1 MKNKPKA
8 IYQDQ
13 RIAEEWCNF
22 KCEYCEGF
30 CPTEYSLKQDKD
42 GQTYSNTKLLDEEER
57 INEIATMLSGD
68 HITKEALDNARTLL
82 KR

>member
-1 MKNKPKA
+1 MAVLGKEHQLICITHLPQVA
-8 IYQDQ
+8 VHASHHFSI
-13 RIAEEWCNF
+13 
-22 KCEYCEGF
+22 
-30 CPTEYSLKQDKD
+30 LKQDKD